1 MKQPSLYKNALIG
14 SVIIMLFV
22 GLISL
27 SSCRKDLSMT
37 LTITVKMMG
46 DTNVLV
52 PNAKVIL
59 TKDDIHVEG
68 YTDGHGQFRH
78 TFNLQ
83 IQLDVSVTKDT
94 LSGMG
99 IVNLGKTGIDV
110 EKSIYIF

>member
-1 MKQPSLYKNALIG
+1 MKQSAKIKKLLLG
-14 SVIIMLFV
+14 FIMILFFG
-22 GLISL
+22 GLIFTE
-27 SSCRKDLSMT
+27 SCRKDRSMT
-37 LTITVKMMG
+37 LTIIAKMMA

-59 TKDDIHVEG
+59 NKDDVHVEG
-68 YTDGHGQFRH
+68 YTDGQGEFRH

-99 IVNLGKTGIDV
+99 IVNLGKTGIDI

>member
-1 MKQPSLYKNALIG
+1 MKQPSVYKKALIG
-14 SVIIMLFV
+14 GIIILLFT
-22 GLISL
+22 GLFSL

-37 LTITVKMMG
+37 LTVTVKMMG